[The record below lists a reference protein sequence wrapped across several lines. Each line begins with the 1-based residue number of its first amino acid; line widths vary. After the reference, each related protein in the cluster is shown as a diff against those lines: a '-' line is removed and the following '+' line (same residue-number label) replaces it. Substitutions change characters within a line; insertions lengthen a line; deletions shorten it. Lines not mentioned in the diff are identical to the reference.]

1 MMDTVKHSQGK
12 QNSGSKEATRVFH
25 EHIVSDSC
33 QGSFSQME
41 GMKVRRCSKRAW
53 DQKILRKRESRFE
66 KQGGECHEEVG
77 EGDTK

>member
-1 MMDTVKHSQGK
+1 MMNTVKHSQGK
-12 QNSGSKEATRVFH
+12 QNSRNKEATGVFH
-25 EHIVSDSC
+25 EHIISDSC

-41 GMKVRRCSKRAW
+41 GMKVRRRSKRTW

-66 KQGGECHEEVG
+66 KRGEECHEEVG